1 MSTTTTSQR
10 PPSFDTY
17 RHVYAPTVDP
27 FIGQRFIAA
36 IVDVCFFAV
45 IALFG
50 IHKIIG
56 EVLIGTLLSS
66 YAAYRFGVAQGK
78 QQAVTAMSN
87 SGAFD
92 GARSGGGIGGP
103 SSGGGSGGSGGGTSQ
118 PRFQAVRPDERTE
131 SAPIAPAAT
140 ASTET
145 HRESSDERDE
155 RAPDSADA
163 PRAYTLES
171 IDPFPDPRNTSM
183 RTMMLGLTRR

>member
-1 MSTTTTSQR
+1 MSITATSQR
-10 PPSFDTY
+10 PPSFDTR

-87 SGAFD
+87 SGAF
-92 GARSGGGIGGP
+92 GSGGGGSGGP
-103 SSGGGSGGSGGGTSQ
+103 SSGSGGSTSQ
-118 PRFQAVRPDERTE
+118 PRFQAVRPDERAE
-131 SAPIAPAAT
+131 SAPITPSAT
-140 ASTET
+140 ESTER
-145 HRESSDERDE
+145 HCDREDT
-155 RAPDSADA
+155 PSADA
-163 PRAYTLES
+163 NEGS
-171 IDPFPDPRNTSM
+171 FDPFDPFDPFQDPRNTSA